1 MAPPAFDDD
10 SLSAS
15 EEKISPFQED
25 QGRAILPSI
34 RGMGRQSGECRT
46 KYQSFPRLPVQA
58 KHRKNGSMNVFF
70 DAAKLRQHRQEQ
82 AAHGFPLLR
91 ACPNT
96 SAIALITFLDTLAPA
111 EREDFA
117 KQLSCLE
124 DEQASR
130 PPPTHTDFQEM
141 VRAFP
146 LLARLFGASIG
157 LHPPQATALDIRKVP
172 VKLMAKLL
180 AEAGAGGLEAIGK
193 TLMLSDEPEAR
204 RPSPAHAAS
213 LDEAVPVAPARLRKL
228 IDRMMSDRFGAT
240 GQAIDKQH
248 TVYDALVPAGQLR
261 LHATFAPPGRMTK
274 QLDYLIEMRPR
285 SPGQGLAAYETV
297 WRTPGVWDYLTESNA
312 DRSIVH
318 LGTLIGVCLTL
329 L

>member
-1 MAPPAFDDD
+1 MT
-10 SLSAS
+10 
-15 EEKISPFQED
+15 
-25 QGRAILPSI
+25 G
-34 RGMGRQSGECRT
+34 
-46 KYQSFPRLPVQA
+46 
-58 KHRKNGSMNVFF
+58 FF
-70 DAAKLRQHRQEQ
+70 EPAKLRQHRQEQ

-96 SAIALITFLDTLAPA
+96 SAIASITFLDTLAPA

-117 KQLSCLE
+117 NQLSCLE

-130 PPPTHTDFQEM
+130 PPATHADFQEM

-146 LLARLFGASIG
+146 LLARLFGGSIG
-157 LHPPQATALDIRKVP
+157 LHPPQATALDIRQVP

-180 AEAGAGGLEAIGK
+180 EEYGDLETIGK

-240 GQAIDKQH
+240 AQAIDKQH

-261 LHATFAPPGRMTK
+261 LHATFSPPGRMTK

>member
-1 MAPPAFDDD
+1 M
-10 SLSAS
+10 
-15 EEKISPFQED
+15 K
-25 QGRAILPSI
+25 G
-34 RGMGRQSGECRT
+34 
-46 KYQSFPRLPVQA
+46 
-58 KHRKNGSMNVFF
+58 FF

-96 SAIALITFLDTLAPA
+96 GAIARITFLDTLAPA
-111 EREDFA
+111 EREDFG

-130 PPPTHTDFQEM
+130 PPLTHDAMLEQM
-141 VRAFP
+141 RAFP
-146 LLARLFGASIG
+146 LLARLFGGSIG
-157 LHPPQATALDIRKVP
+157 LPGAQATARDIREVP

-180 AEAGAGGLEAIGK
+180 EEYGDLETIGK

-204 RPSPAHAAS
+204 RPSTAHAAS

-240 GQAIDKQH
+240 AQAIDKQH
-248 TVYDALVPAGQLR
+248 KVYDALVPAGQLR
-261 LHATFAPPGRMTK
+261 LHAMFAPPGRMTM
-274 QLDYLIEMRPR
+274 QLNYHIEMRGTGR
-285 SPGQGLAAYETV
+285 GLAAYETV
-297 WRTPGVWDYLTESNA
+297 WRTPSAWNYLTESNA
-312 DRSIVH
+312 EPSIVH

>member
-1 MAPPAFDDD
+1 MTP
-10 SLSAS
+10 
-15 EEKISPFQED
+15 
-25 QGRAILPSI
+25 
-34 RGMGRQSGECRT
+34 
-46 KYQSFPRLPVQA
+46 
-58 KHRKNGSMNVFF
+58 FF
-70 DAAKLRQHRQEQ
+70 DPAKLRQHRQEQ

-96 SAIALITFLDTLAPA
+96 AAIACITFLDTLSPA

-117 KQLSCLE
+117 NQLSCLE

-130 PPPTHTDFQEM
+130 PPPTHADFQEM

-157 LHPPQATALDIRKVP
+157 LHPPQATALDIRQVP

-180 AEAGAGGLEAIGK
+180 KEAAAGGLETLGK

-261 LHATFAPPGRMTK
+261 LHAMFAPPGRMTK
-274 QLDYLIEMRPR
+274 QLQYHIEIR
-285 SPGQGLAAYETV
+285 GTGHGLAAYETV